1 MLVVGN
7 IKSINGLIVDVLTTI
22 VDKPLINTILYLED
36 FPSVMLQV
44 IGYSDKNMA
53 KCLNLSGSSKVYK
66 GAKILSS
73 EKGLSIPVGDEIIGH
88 VFDSLGRSI
97 DVKPEEFK
105 NSTYVD
111 VFTEIKPDRK
121 YRKNNNDIVETGI
134 KVIDFLTP
142 FVKGR
147 KIGIIGGAG
156 VGKTVLTT
164 EIMHNIGN
172 KKDNLTYFVGI
183 GERMREGHELFN
195 TLRDEKL
202 LESTVMYLGQMNEN
216 AALRSIVGPTAAR
229 SARYFRDKHKK
240 DILFFIDNIYRHV
253 QANNELSSMIGEMPA
268 EGGYQPSMYSD
279 LKKLMEQ
286 LDSNDNGA
294 ITTVQSVFIPSDDLS
309 DPAVVEIS
317 QQLDAVIVLSR
328 AVFESGVL
336 PAVDLLQTNSSLIT
350 EEIVGKEHYDLVGRV
365 KAILQKYE
373 SLKGIIAVIGES
385 ELSQRDRDDYHL
397 AQKLI
402 KYFTQSMFV
411 TQDLNGAPGEYV
423 SREDNLKAIKSLLD
437 SGTGNESTSQQ

>member
-1 MLVVGN
+1 MTIIGN
-7 IKSINGLIVDVLTTI
+7 VQSIDGLIVRVVTTI
-22 VDKPLINTILYLED
+22 VEKPKINSIIYMDE
-36 FPSVMLQV
+36 FPDVLLRV
-44 IGYSDKNMA
+44 IGYEDKYLA
-53 KCLNLSGSSKVYK
+53 KCINLTGSNKIYK
-66 GAKILSS
+66 GAKIVTQN
-73 EKGLSIPVGDEIIGH
+73 EGLTIPVGDEIVGH
-88 VFDSLGRSI
+88 VFNPLGQALDI
-97 DVKPEEFK
+97 DNKTFAK
-105 NSTYVD
+105 SDNID
-111 VFTEIKPDRK
+111 IFTEIKPDQK
-121 YRKNNNDIVETGI
+121 YRKQDNEIVETGI
-134 KVIDFLTP
+134 KVIDFFTP

-172 KKDNLTYFVGI
+172 KKDHLTYFVGI
-183 GERMREGHELFN
+183 GERMREGHELYN
-195 TLRDEKL
+195 TLSEKKL
-202 LESTVMYLGQMNEN
+202 LDSTIIYLGQMNEN
-216 AALRSIVGPTAAR
+216 AALRSMVGLTAAR
-229 SARYFRDKHKK
+229 SARYFRDTKK
-240 DILFFIDNIYRHV
+240 KNILFFIDNIYRHV
-253 QANNELSSMIGEMPA
+253 QANNELSNMIGELPA

-279 LKKLMEQ
+279 LKKFMEQ

-328 AVFESGVL
+328 SVFESGIL
-336 PAVDLLQTNSSLIT
+336 PAVDLLETNSSLIS

-385 ELSQRDRDDYHL
+385 ELSTADRKDYHL

-402 KYFTQSMFV
+402 NYFKQSMFV
-411 TQDLNGAPGEYV
+411 TEDLNGTPGEYV
-423 SREDNLKAIKSLLD
+423 DRQTNFSSIKQIL
-437 SGTGNESTSQQ
+437 ESEV

>member
-1 MLVVGN
+1 MTIVGN
-7 IKSINGLIVDVLTTI
+7 VQAIDGLIVDVITTI
-22 VDKPLINTILYLED
+22 VEKPPINSILLMNDYPEVLLRVIAYQDKYL
-36 FPSVMLQV
+36 
-44 IGYSDKNMA
+44 A
-53 KCLNLSGSSKVYK
+53 KCINLTGSNKIYR
-66 GAKILSS
+66 GAKIITQN
-73 EKGLSIPVGDEIIGH
+73 KGLTIPVGDEIIGH
-88 VFDSLGRSI
+88 VFDPLGKSI
-97 DVKPEEFK
+97 DVDDSQFAQ
-105 NSTYVD
+105 SSQVD
-111 VFTEIKPDRK
+111 VFSEIKPDKK
-121 YRKNNNDIVETGI
+121 YRNQDNEIVETGI
-134 KVIDFLTP
+134 KVIDFFTP

-172 KKDNLTYFVGI
+172 KKDHLTYFVGI

-195 TLRDEKL
+195 TLSEKKL
-202 LESTVMYLGQMNEN
+202 LDSTVMYMGQMNEN
-216 AALRSIVGPTAAR
+216 AALRSMVGLTAAR
-229 SARYFRDKHKK
+229 SARYFRDKKK
-240 DILFFIDNIYRHV
+240 KNILFFIDNIYRHV
-253 QANNELSSMIGEMPA
+253 QANNELSSMVGELPA

-328 AVFESGVL
+328 SVFESGIL
-336 PAVDLLQTNSSLIT
+336 PAVDLLQTNSSLIS
-350 EEIVGKEHYDLVGRV
+350 EEIVGKTHYDLVNRV

-385 ELSQRDRDDYHL
+385 ELSQDDRSDYHL

-402 KYFTQSMFV
+402 EYFKQSMFV
-411 TQDLNGAPGEYV
+411 TEDLSGTPGQYV
-423 SREDNLKAIKSLLD
+423 SRENNLKSIAEIINSEVNN
-437 SGTGNESTSQQ
+437 GI

>member
-1 MLVVGN
+1 MLVIGN
-7 IKSINGLIVDVLTTI
+7 ISSISGLIVDVLTTI
-22 VDKPLINTILYLED
+22 VEKPLINTVLYLEEYPD
-36 FPSVMLQV
+36 VILQV
-44 IGYSDKNMA
+44 IGYNDKNVA
-53 KCLNLSGSSKVYK
+53 KCLNLSGSNKVYK
-66 GAKILSS
+66 GAKIISS
-73 EKGLSIPVGDEIIGH
+73 EKGLTIPVGDEIIGH

-97 DVKPEEFK
+97 DVDGDMFSK
-105 NSTYVD
+105 SAQVD
-111 VFTEIKPDRK
+111 VFAEIKPDRK
-121 YRKNNNDIVETGI
+121 YREQNNQIVETGI
-134 KVIDFLTP
+134 KVLDFFTP
-142 FVKGR
+142 FIKGR
-147 KIGIIGGAG
+147 KIGIVGGAG

-183 GERMREGHELFN
+183 GERMREGHELYN
-195 TLRDEKL
+195 TLKAENL
-202 LESTVMYLGQMNEN
+202 LESTVIYLGQMNEN
-216 AALRSIVGPTAAR
+216 AALRSMVGPTAAR
-229 SARYFRDKHKK
+229 SARYFRDKKQK

-253 QANNELSSMIGEMPA
+253 QANNELSSMVGELPA

-279 LKKLMEQ
+279 LKKFMEQ
-286 LDSNDNGA
+286 LDSNENGS

-328 AVFESGVL
+328 SVFENGIF
-336 PAVDLLQTNSSLIT
+336 PAVDLLQTNSSLIS
-350 EEIVGKEHYDLVGRV
+350 ENIVGKEHYELVGRV

-385 ELSQRDRDDYHL
+385 ELSQKDRSDYHL

-411 TQDLNGAPGEYV
+411 TQDLNGSPGEYI
-423 SREDNLKAIKSLLD
+423 SREDNLKGVRSILD
-437 SGTGNESTSQQ
+437 SGETNE

>member
-1 MLVVGN
+1 MLIVGN
-7 IKSINGLIVDVLTTI
+7 IQSIDGLIVNIITTI
-22 VDKPLINTILYLED
+22 VEKPPINSILFMDEFPEVLLRVISYEDKYI
-36 FPSVMLQV
+36 
-44 IGYSDKNMA
+44 A
-53 KCLNLSGSSKVYK
+53 KCINLTSSNKLYK
-66 GAKILSS
+66 GAKIIT
-73 EKGLSIPVGDEIIGH
+73 ENKGLNIPVGEEIIGH

-97 DVKPEEFK
+97 DTEDNKFNKSEQ
-105 NSTYVD
+105 VD
-111 VFTEIKPDRK
+111 VFSEIKPDKK
-121 YRKNNNDIVETGI
+121 YRHQSNEIVETGI
-134 KVIDFLTP
+134 KVIDFFTP

-172 KKDNLTYFVGI
+172 KKDHLTYFVGI

-195 TLRDEKL
+195 TLNEKKL
-202 LESTVMYLGQMNEN
+202 LDSTVMYMGQMNEN
-216 AALRSIVGPTAAR
+216 AALRSMVGLTAAR
-229 SARYFRDKHKK
+229 SARYFRDEKK
-240 DILFFIDNIYRHV
+240 KNILFFIDNIYRHV
-253 QANNELSSMIGEMPA
+253 QANNELSNMIGELPA

-328 AVFESGVL
+328 SVFESGIL
-336 PAVDLLQTNSSLIT
+336 PAVDLLQTNSSLIS
-350 EEIVGKEHYDLVGRV
+350 EEIVGKVHYDLVNQV

-385 ELSQRDRDDYHL
+385 ELSQDDRADYHL

-402 KYFTQSMFV
+402 EYFKQSMFV
-411 TQDLNGAPGEYV
+411 TEDLNGSPGQYV
-423 SREDNLKAIKSLLD
+423 TTEENLKSIKEILD
-437 SGTGNESTSQQ
+437 SEITNGR